1 MAKFK
6 TAGSKKTPDKV
17 KSARAAIPC
26 LLIVTLGIA
35 LVCLL
40 FYYAL
45 SGNTQ

>member
-6 TAGSKKTPDKV
+6 TAGSKKTSDKV

-26 LLIVTLGIA
+26 LLIVAVGIA

-40 FYYAL
+40 FYYSL
-45 SGNTQ
+45 SSNTQ